1 MATIPEAYAMAVQHH
16 QAGQLEAAQ
25 RIGEQILA
33 AQPDHAEALHLLGV
47 VASQA
52 GNNELAAGYIQ
63 RAIALN
69 GADSAFHSNLGA
81 VLKELGQLEQAAAC
95 CERALK
101 LQPDSAAAH
110 YNLGNVLMAQ
120 QKVDE
125 AIAHFRRA
133 VDLKPDFV
141 VACNNLGNAY
151 LVQKKF
157 GDAASFFRRA
167 LELKPDYAEALNN
180 LGTALKE
187 LGKLDEAITNFR
199 RAIAINQN
207 LTDAFYNLGATLQ
220 LQGKLDE
227 SLAAYR
233 RVIELKPG
241 YADAYGN
248 LGVALEELRQHD
260 DAVACLVRAVQLKPN
275 DATIRYN
282 FGTVLLAQ
290 GRLNEAAARFREA
303 IKLKAD
309 YAAAYNNL
317 GKTLNDQ
324 GKLHEAVTVYQRAI
338 DLDPLQAM
346 PHSNL
351 AYTFQQFRQLDDAA
365 AGYARALQLDPNCAD
380 ARFGQ
385 SSLWLLQRDF
395 ERGWPEYEWR
405 WKARKMLDRDF
416 PQPRW
421 DGSSLERRTILLH
434 AEQGFGDTIQAV
446 RYAAVVKRQNPAA
459 TVLLECQ
466 PQLTKLLAG
475 TAGIDRLISRG
486 EKLPP
491 FDVHA
496 PLLSLPGILKTSL
509 DSIPADIPYIYA
521 NPSLV
526 ELWRKRLEALPRPRI
541 GLNWRGRASTWQ
553 RDVPLDCL
561 KMLTD
566 LPGASFINLQ
576 KDATPTELAAASK
589 SGQAVVD
596 LGPELD
602 TTNGPFMDTEAVM
615 MNLDL
620 VISSDTVIPHLAGAL
635 GVLVWLALPFV
646 PDWRWLLDRDDC
658 PWYPTMRLF
667 RQKAAC
673 DWTGIFEDI
682 RRELISFQ
690 KSML

>member
-25 RIGEQILA
+25 QICEQILA
-33 AQPDHAEALHLLGV
+33 AWPDHADALHLLGIA
-47 VASQA
+47 ASQS
-52 GNNELAAGYIQ
+52 GNNERAAGYMR

-69 GADSAFHSNLGA
+69 GSDSTFHSNLGT
-81 VLKELGQLEQAAAC
+81 VLKELGQLDQAVAC
-95 CERALK
+95 CLRALE

-120 QKVDE
+120 KKVEE
-125 AIAHFRRA
+125 AIVHFRQA
-133 VDLKPDFV
+133 FELKPDFV
-141 VACNNLGNAY
+141 AACNNLGNAY

-157 GDAASFFRRA
+157 SDAAWCFRRA
-167 LELKPDYAEALNN
+167 LELKPAYAEALNN
-180 LGTALKE
+180 LGAALKE
-187 LGKLDEAITNFR
+187 LGQTEEAVAHFR
-199 RAIAINQN
+199 QAIAINQN
-207 LTDAFYNLGATLQ
+207 LTDAFYNLGTTLQ

-248 LGVALEELRQHD
+248 LGIALNNLRQHEE
-260 DAVACLVRAVQLKPN
+260 AVACLVHAVQLKP
-275 DATIRYN
+275 DDPVICYN
-282 FGTVLLAQ
+282 FGTVLLDQ
-290 GRLNEAAARFREA
+290 GRLTEAAAMFREA
-303 IKLKAD
+303 LRLNPD

-324 GKLHEAVTVYQRAI
+324 GKLYEAEAAYQRSI
-338 DLDPLQAM
+338 DLDPLPAM

-351 AYTFQQFRQLDDAA
+351 AYTHQQFRKLKDAE
-365 AGYARALQLDPNCAD
+365 AGYERALQLDPNCAD
-380 ARFGQ
+380 ARFGR
-385 SSLWLLQRDF
+385 SSLWLLQGDF

-405 WKARKMLDRDF
+405 WKAKQMLGRDF

-421 DGSSLERRTILLH
+421 GGEPLARRTILLH

-446 RYAAVVKRQNPAA
+446 RYATLVKQQNPAA
-459 TVLLECQ
+459 TVFLECQ
-466 PQLTKLLAG
+466 PQLAKLLAP
-475 TAGIDRLISRG
+475 TEGIDRLLARG
-486 EKLPP
+486 EELPR

-496 PLLSLPGILKTSL
+496 PLLSLPGIVKTSL
-509 DSIPADIPYIYA
+509 ETIPGEIPYVY
-521 NPSLV
+521 PDTSLV
-526 ELWRKRLEALPRPRI
+526 QQWRKRLEPLPRPWI

-566 LPGASFINLQ
+566 VPGVSFINLQ
-576 KDATPTELAAASK
+576 KDATREELTAVSK

-596 LGPELD
+596 LGPEFD
-602 TTNGPFMDTEAVM
+602 TSNGPFMDTAAVM

-635 GVLVWLALPFV
+635 GVPVWLAVPFV
-646 PDWRWLLDRDDC
+646 PDWRWLLDRDDS
-658 PWYPTMRLF
+658 PWYRTMRLF

-673 DWTGIFEDI
+673 DWSGIFEDI
-682 RRELISFQ
+682 RAELISFQ
-690 KSML
+690 QTKV